1 MSGGAQVTAS
11 EDIVAQ
17 IHQLEDQR
25 FGAVVAGDWDAFENL
40 CDPELVYT
48 HGNGVVDTREDY
60 LKKCREGFYVYHR
73 LEHPIDRVIVIGPDA
88 AIAVGQMYADVTS
101 NGTDRQ
107 LSSNIIG
114 IWARRPEGWRLVA
127 HQSTARP

>member
-1 MSGGAQVTAS
+1 MTAS

-25 FGAVVAGDWDAFENL
+25 FNAVVAGDWDAFEDL

-48 HGNGVVDTREDY
+48 HSNGVVDTRDEY

-73 LEHPIDRVIVIGPDA
+73 AEHPIDRVIVISPDT
-88 AIAVGQMYADVTS
+88 AIAVGQMNADITS
-101 NGTDRQ
+101 NGADRQ
-107 LSSNIIG
+107 LRSNTIAV
-114 IWARRPEGWRLVA
+114 WTRRPEGWRLVA
-127 HQSTARP
+127 HQSTARA